1 MAVRTSRAASQA
13 DDPNDKDDRLSSGR
27 ATSYNLR
34 RRRFGKT
41 ILFFLLVLTLT
52 ITQLHLYR
60 MINSSSAR
68 TSSLGR
74 SITNEGHLEVAAAN
88 STRLGVK
95 QELQPLF
102 YHISPGST
110 GSRTL
115 YHAACNAGFPSVHH
129 KSFCISSNRGVNGV
143 SPKVVE
149 GVRAHLQVLR
159 LYQIAYK
166 CCSYWN
172 KGIIM
177 QDYNSGSGKIA
188 MREDGQE
195 GKGVILELCAMSL
208 DDWARDI
215 QTHLSTVLQSSI
227 VGLFDTPYPLMAS
240 QVLNLAT
247 KLRDI
252 PPIIAMTE
260 RDAASWAKSR
270 SRNHNLMLCKKEFS
284 YERLG
289 ASEFDIIGCVERA
302 RGSNL
307 DAKEGSKNK
316 VLHFWDVFEYRS
328 RFDEVGNEFR
338 KGMELQMEYHQN
350 VYRPIADYT
359 PNFFG
364 SSAFNES
371 EHSLVPKTKV
381 VVTEKQVTHD
391 IQRLI
396 LLQDEMGVGMP
407 SESVNNTQTALLRKK
422 HYKKPLICRGAV
434 QYDFLN
440 DTFTELY
447 DHPKTCDLRV
457 DLAVQERI
465 NLIQD

>member
-1 MAVRTSRAASQA
+1 MILVIK
-13 DDPNDKDDRLSSGR
+13 NKDWLSSGR
-27 ATSYNLR
+27 ATSCIQRQR
-34 RRRFGKT
+34 RIGRT
-41 ILFFLLVLTLT
+41 VLLVLLLFTLT
-52 ITQLHLYR
+52 ITQTYFYR
-60 MINSSSAR
+60 IIKSSTTR
-68 TSSLGR
+68 PTSLQR
-74 SITNEGHLEVAAAN
+74 SITKEDGLEVAAAN
-88 STRLGVK
+88 SPQSRAD
-95 QELQPLF
+95 QEFEPLF

-166 CCSYWN
+166 CCSYWD
-172 KGIIM
+172 KGIIL
-177 QDYNSGSGKIA
+177 QDDNNDSGKIVIK
-188 MREDGQE
+188 EE
-195 GKGVILELCAMSL
+195 GKEDEIMFDLCTMSL

-240 QVLNLAT
+240 QVLNLT
-247 KLRDI
+247 NKLRAT

-260 RDAASWAKSR
+260 RDAASWANSR
-270 SRNHNLMLCKKEFS
+270 STNHNLMLCKKEFS

-302 RGSNL
+302 RGSIMQS
-307 DAKEGSKNK
+307 KEYNKGK

-328 RFDEVGNEFR
+328 RFEEVGNEFR
-338 KGMELQMEYHQN
+338 KGMELQMEHHQS
-350 VYRPIADYT
+350 VYRRIADYT
-359 PNFFG
+359 PNFFA
-364 SSAFNES
+364 SSTFHES
-371 EHSLVPKTKV
+371 QQHSPTTKTKAP
-381 VVTEKQVTHD
+381 VTEKQVTHD
-391 IQRLI
+391 IERLI
-396 LLQDEMGVGMP
+396 KLHRGNVVS
-407 SESVNNTQTALLRKK
+407 SESLNITQTTSQRKQ
-422 HYKKPLICRGAV
+422 HYTKPLTCRGAV

-447 DHPKTCDLRV
+447 HHPKTCDLNV
-457 DLAVQERI
+457 DMTDP
-465 NLIQD
+465 LIKD

>member
-1 MAVRTSRAASQA
+1 MTVSSSRGSQVD
-13 DDPNDKDDRLSSGR
+13 DDPSDKDGLSLGR
-27 ATSYNLR
+27 ATTYNLR

-52 ITQLHLYR
+52 ITQPHLYR

-68 TSSLGR
+68 TSSLER
-74 SITNEGHLEVAAAN
+74 SITKEGHLEVAAEK
-88 STRLGVK
+88 STRSGVI
-95 QELQPLF
+95 QELEPLF

-143 SPKVVE
+143 SPRVVE

-177 QDYNSGSGKIA
+177 QDSSGSGKIA
-188 MREDGQE
+188 IREDSIEDE
-195 GKGVILELCAMSL
+195 GAILNLCAMPL
-208 DDWARDI
+208 DDWTRDI

-240 QVLNLAT
+240 QVLELAT
-247 KLRDI
+247 KLRGT

-270 SRNHNLMLCKKEFS
+270 SRNHNLMVCKKEFS
-284 YERLG
+284 YEGLG
-289 ASEFDIIGCVERA
+289 ASEFDIIGCVDRA
-302 RGSNL
+302 GGS
-307 DAKEGSKNK
+307 AEGSKGKK

-328 RFDEVGNEFR
+328 RFEEVGGEFR
-338 KGMELQMEYHQN
+338 KGLELQMEHHQN
-350 VYRPIADYT
+350 VHRPIADYT
-359 PNFFG
+359 PNFFR
-364 SSAFNES
+364 SSALNES
-371 EHSLVPKTKV
+371 EHSPMTKTKV
-381 VVTEKQVTHD
+381 LVTEKQVKYD
-391 IQRLI
+391 IQSLI
-396 LLQDEMGVGMP
+396 LLQKGKGVGMP
-407 SESVNNTQTALLRKK
+407 SEIVNSTQTALLWKK
-422 HYKKPLICRGAV
+422 HYKKPLTCRGAV
-434 QYDFLN
+434 QYDFIN
-440 DTFTELY
+440 DTFTEIY

-457 DLAVQERI
+457 DLAVQKRI

>member
-1 MAVRTSRAASQA
+1 MTVRASQA
-13 DDPNDKDDRLSSGR
+13 DDDPSAKDGLTSGR
-27 ATSYNLR
+27 ATSYSLHR
-34 RRRFGKT
+34 RRRFGRT

-52 ITQLHLYR
+52 ITQTHLYTI
-60 MINSSSAR
+60 MNSSSAR
-68 TSSLGR
+68 SSSLDR
-74 SITNEGHLEVAAAN
+74 SFTKGGHVEAVAAKMN
-88 STRLGVK
+88 
-95 QELQPLF
+95 QEFAEMPLF

-143 SPKVVE
+143 PSKVVE

-166 CCSYWN
+166 CCSYW
-172 KGIIM
+172 K
-177 QDYNSGSGKIA
+177 
-188 MREDGQE
+188 
-195 GKGVILELCAMSL
+195 KGVIIQDDSDSEKIAIKEEDGEDERVILDLCAMSL

-240 QVLNLAT
+240 QVLELST
-247 KLRDI
+247 KLRDT

-260 RDAASWAKSR
+260 RDEVSWAKSR

-284 YERLG
+284 YEGLG

-302 RGSNL
+302 RSSTMDTKTGNES
-307 DAKEGSKNK
+307 K
-316 VLHFWDVFEYRS
+316 VLHFWDVFQYNS
-328 RFDEVGNEFR
+328 RFEEVGDEFR
-338 KGMELQMEYHQN
+338 KGLELQMEHHQN
-350 VYRPIADYT
+350 IYRPIADYT

-364 SSAFNES
+364 SSTFNES
-371 EHSLVPKTKV
+371 NHSPIPKTEV
-381 VVTEKQVTHD
+381 VVTEKQVKYD
-391 IQRLI
+391 IQRLV
-396 LLQDEMGVGMP
+396 LMQKGP
-407 SESVNNTQTALLRKK
+407 SESINNTQTTL
-422 HYKKPLICRGAV
+422 YKKPLTCRGAV

-447 DHPKTCDLRV
+447 DHPKACDLSV
-457 DLAVQERI
+457 EKVQERI
-465 NLIQD
+465 NLVQN

>member
-34 RRRFGKT
+34 GRRFGKT

-74 SITNEGHLEVAAAN
+74 SITNEGHIEVAAAN

-149 GVRAHLQVLR
+149 GVRAHLKVLR

-177 QDYNSGSGKIA
+177 HDNNSGSGKIA

-284 YERLG
+284 YEGLG

-307 DAKEGSKNK
+307 S
-316 VLHFWDVFEYRS
+316 LSH
-328 RFDEVGNEFR
+328 
-338 KGMELQMEYHQN
+338 
-350 VYRPIADYT
+350 
-359 PNFFG
+359 
-364 SSAFNES
+364 S
-371 EHSLVPKTKV
+371 E
-381 VVTEKQVTHD
+381 
-391 IQRLI
+391 
-396 LLQDEMGVGMP
+396 
-407 SESVNNTQTALLRKK
+407 
-422 HYKKPLICRGAV
+422 
-434 QYDFLN
+434 
-440 DTFTELY
+440 
-447 DHPKTCDLRV
+447 
-457 DLAVQERI
+457 
-465 NLIQD
+465 